1 MEQAMSHVVLSKG
14 ASGEPKVDEV
24 SSLEEALQQVER
36 LRNEDGVSDVRI
48 LREVPIEVKTYYKVV
63 ALEDGP
69 APAPAPAP
77 SEAPAAPEAVPHVPA
92 SGPRTDPPSGSAV
105 LAPPHAVPATSV
117 NDDLEELTSERRSS
131 LFGRG

>member
-24 SSLEEALQQVER
+24 GSLEEALEQVER
-36 LRNEDGVSDVRI
+36 LRNEDGVTDVRV

-69 APAPAPAP
+69 AVAPAEAP
-77 SEAPAAPEAVPHVPA
+77 SETHVAPLPHVPA
-92 SGPRTDPPSGSAV
+92 SAPRTDPPSGSAV
-105 LAPPHAVPATSV
+105 LAPPHAVPSTSV
-117 NDDLEELTSERRSS
+117 KDDLEELASERRSS
-131 LFGRG
+131 LFGRS

>member
-1 MEQAMSHVVLSKG
+1 MSHVVLSKG

-63 ALEDGP
+63 ALEEGSGV
-69 APAPAPAP
+69 ASVAAP
-77 SEAPAAPEAVPHVPA
+77 SEADTAPDVLPKAPAAA
-92 SGPRTDPPSGSAV
+92 PRTDPPSGSAV
-105 LAPPHAVPATSV
+105 LAPPHAVPSTSV
-117 NDDLEELTSERRSS
+117 TDDLEELASERRSS
-131 LFGRG
+131 LFGRS